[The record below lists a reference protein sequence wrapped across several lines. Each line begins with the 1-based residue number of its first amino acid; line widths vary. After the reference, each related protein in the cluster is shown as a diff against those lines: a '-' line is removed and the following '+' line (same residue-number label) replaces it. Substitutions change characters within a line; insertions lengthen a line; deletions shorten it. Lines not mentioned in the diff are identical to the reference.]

1 MKILQTLKYYYPSK
15 GGTESVVKNLINEL
29 IKMGTNISFTVFTN
43 NHDTSFKFHEY
54 YYPQLK
60 ILKVPTQFFL
70 RSQPLTFRY
79 NKLAKEILQS
89 DVIHH
94 HYPFPNM
101 ELALLRNLKNLAGK
115 KFIITWHANIRN
127 SRWSWIEKF
136 YNPIINRL
144 LERADF
150 IVVTSPQLIEESE
163 ILKKYKDKLRV
174 IPLSFDPIFA
184 SLKCKE
190 FPSEKEFEIL
200 FVGKL
205 RKYKGIEFLIKAIQ
219 YLPVKLTIVGDGE
232 ELEFLQKLAI
242 ILDIKDK
249 IKFITEATDENLI
262 GIYRKSNLF
271 VLPSINEAEA
281 FGVVQLEAMANGLP
295 VINTKL
301 NSGVPYVS
309 LNGYSGLTVNPSSV
323 EELKKAIEE
332 IINNKELYEKFSSN
346 SIERSKIFSR
356 KVMAESYLNLYNF

>member
-1 MKILQTLKYYYPSK
+1 M
-15 GGTESVVKNLINEL
+15 
-29 IKMGTNISFTVFTN
+29 
-43 NHDTSFKFHEY
+43 
-54 YYPQLK
+54 
-60 ILKVPTQFFL
+60 
-70 RSQPLTFRY
+70 
-79 NKLAKEILQS
+79 
-89 DVIHH
+89 
-94 HYPFPNM
+94 
-101 ELALLRNLKNLAGK
+101 
-115 KFIITWHANIRN
+115 
-127 SRWSWIEKF
+127 
-136 YNPIINRL
+136 
-144 LERADF
+144 
-150 IVVTSPQLIEESE
+150 
-163 ILKKYKDKLRV
+163 
-174 IPLSFDPIFA
+174 
-184 SLKCKE
+184 
-190 FPSEKEFEIL
+190 
-200 FVGKL
+200 
-205 RKYKGIEFLIKAIQ
+205 
-219 YLPVKLTIVGDGE
+219 
-232 ELEFLQKLAI
+232 EFLQKLAI